1 MVPLY
6 RHFGRHWEHCM
17 DFSEDALFD
26 LYVYESTGQGVVK
39 PDNGYANGKKW
50 MDVAVA
56 QWKED
61 LWRTLWPW
69 ELYDDP
75 DLPDWWL
82 DKVLG
87 LKHETFR
94 DHPCLRV

>member
-1 MVPLY
+1 
-6 RHFGRHWEHCM
+6 M
-17 DFSEDALFD
+17 DFTEDALFD

-69 ELYDDP
+69 ELYEDP

-87 LKHETFR
+87 LDYETFR